1 MRQKTAEM
9 RAKLEEDDDYFF
21 GQNQVDVD
29 DLLQRH
35 EIDPKS
41 EKIRTEKQRYAE
53 ELSWFDDN
61 LKKRVTW

>member
-41 EKIRTEKQRYAE
+41 EKIRTETQR
-53 ELSWFDDN
+53 
-61 LKKRVTW
+61 